1 MRWRSA
7 ATLATG
13 FRLFL
18 PGSLEAQTAA
28 AGPSDF
34 ALVERARLP
43 GPNAGIVQRYRR
55 ADRAEVLLFV
65 TPLPP
70 SLDPCVGACAER
82 AVDTLSANFAQAL
95 INESRRPA
103 RDKLTLA
110 GSTVATPP
118 PASWLERGRLTALRS
133 THDGHAVESYL
144 WLFLGRETL
153 VQVRGADPA
162 GSIDFTTL
170 ERLVSTLVLAVPPP
184 YDCPDGVST
193 DPALVTVWP
202 MDVPVRRLPFLVD
215 STLAAREYHFAYR
228 SEEDG
233 VWRTAPRFAWPGG
246 SALAQASEGIRPG
259 IELVVRTA
267 VGDDGSLVAIS
278 SRAVCRVPE
287 TSGRTGRGVTNLT
300 RQAMEDALDAILDAV
315 GYVR

>member
-1 MRWRSA
+1 MTWRRA
-7 ATLATG
+7 AAIAVGL
-13 FRLFL
+13 RLLL
-18 PGSLEAQTAA
+18 PGGLEAQTAA
-28 AGPSDF
+28 AGGSDV

-55 ADRAEVLLFV
+55 ADGAEVMLFV

-82 AVDTLSANFAQAL
+82 AVDTLSAYFARAL
-95 INESRRPA
+95 INESRRPS

-110 GSTVATPP
+110 GTMVATPP
-118 PASWLERGRLTALRS
+118 PTSWLERGRLTALRS
-133 THDGHAVESYL
+133 THDGHIVDSYL

-153 VQVRGADPA
+153 VQVRGAEPA
-162 GSIDFTTL
+162 GSIDFATL

-193 DPALVTVWP
+193 DSALVTMWP
-202 MDVPVRRLPFLVD
+202 MDVPVHRLPFLVD

-228 SEEDG
+228 SEEAG
-233 VWRTAPRFAWPGG
+233 LWRTAPRFFWPKG
-246 SALAQASEGIRPG
+246 SALAQASEELRPG
-259 IELVVRTA
+259 IELVVMTA

-278 SRAVCRVPE
+278 SRAVCRLPE
-287 TSGRTGRGVTNLT
+287 TSGRTGQSVTHLA
-300 RQAMEDALDAILDAV
+300 RQAMEDTLDAILDAV
-315 GYVR
+315 GAVQ